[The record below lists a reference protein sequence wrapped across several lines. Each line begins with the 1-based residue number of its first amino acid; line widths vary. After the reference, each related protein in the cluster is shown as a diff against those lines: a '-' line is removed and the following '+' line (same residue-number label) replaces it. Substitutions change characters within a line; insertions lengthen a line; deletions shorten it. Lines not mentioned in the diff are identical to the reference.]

1 MTTFN
6 IKGFGDCTVK
16 SVGGVGTLIYARW
29 GKTSDDAIIVDLG
42 QLPDDPKGFAVNNL
56 FITHTHMDH
65 IQQLLTFLSMRERI
79 AGLKDG
85 AIIHVPVDSVDKIT
99 QMIDSFYELD
109 DSVSPHTIVGLSPR
123 DSLTSDESKQQVLLN
138 NSKLRVTPFQ
148 TDHRVPSM
156 GLRIQKFERQIKPEY
171 INCDPSQKKSLAMTG
186 QLYNYLWIDKMV
198 ITGDTTIDPLLNPS
212 YRWIYDA
219 QYVLTEITMLDD
231 SLPID
236 EVVKRGH
243 IHVSQL
249 AAIQEKFKGQIV
261 GYHFSARYKNTEIEQ
276 LIAQYF
282 DADQIILAH
291 ALH

>member
-1 MTTFN
+1 
-6 IKGFGDCTVK
+6 
-16 SVGGVGTLIYARW
+16 
-29 GKTSDDAIIVDLG
+29 
-42 QLPDDPKGFAVNNL
+42 
-56 FITHTHMDH
+56 
-65 IQQLLTFLSMRERI
+65 
-79 AGLKDG
+79 
-85 AIIHVPVDSVDKIT
+85 
-99 QMIDSFYELD
+99 
-109 DSVSPHTIVGLSPR
+109 
-123 DSLTSDESKQQVLLN
+123 
-138 NSKLRVTPFQ
+138 
-148 TDHRVPSM
+148 M
-156 GLRIQKFERQIKPEY
+156 GLRIQKFERQIKSEY

-186 QLYNYLWIDKMV
+186 LLYDYLWIDKMV

-212 YRWIYDA
+212 NRWIYDA
-219 QYVLTEITMLDD
+219 QHVLTEITMLDD

-261 GYHFSARYKNTEIEQ
+261 GYHFSARYKKTEIEQ